1 MTIIGTLPPKLMK
14 KGLKERLLKF
24 CEVNNVCFMAMFG
37 SFVSGQDNKRSDIDI
52 AIEFMDMS
60 HKDLF
65 DLVHI
70 EDNLRKMFG
79 RKVDLGI
86 FSAINP
92 YIVEDVKKQM
102 LVIYEKR

>member
-1 MTIIGTLPPKLMK
+1 MVKIETLPPKLMK
-14 KGLKERLLKF
+14 KGLRERLLKI
-24 CEVNNVCFMAMFG
+24 CEGNDISFMAIFG
-37 SFVSGQDNKRSDIDI
+37 SFVRRKESKRSDIDI
-52 AIEFMDMS
+52 AIEFSDKS

-70 EDNLRKMFG
+70 EDELKKIFG

-92 YIVEDVKKQM
+92 HVIEDVKKEM
-102 LVIYEKR
+102 MVIYEKR

>member
-1 MTIIGTLPPKLMK
+1 MNNIGILPPKLMK
-14 KGLKERLLKF
+14 KGLNEKLLRI
-24 CEVNNVCFMAMFG
+24 CEVNNICFMAMFG
-37 SFVSGQDNKRSDIDI
+37 SFVNGRENKRSDIDI
-52 AIEFMDMS
+52 AIEFMKNTN
-60 HKDLF
+60 KDLF

-70 EDNLRKMFG
+70 EDDLRKMFG

-92 YIVEDVKKQM
+92 YIKNDVKKQM

>member
-1 MTIIGTLPPKLMK
+1 MNNIGILPPKLMK
-14 KGLKERLLKF
+14 KGLNEKLLRI
-24 CEVNNVCFMAMFG
+24 CEVNNICFMAMFG
-37 SFVSGQDNKRSDIDI
+37 SFVNGQDNKKSDIDI
-52 AIEFMDMS
+52 AIEFMDKS

-70 EDNLRKMFG
+70 EDDLRKMFG

-92 YIVEDVKKQM
+92 YIKKDVKKQM

>member
-1 MTIIGTLPPKLMK
+1 MTKIGTLPPKLMK
-14 KGLKERLLKF
+14 KGLKERLLRI
-24 CEVNNVCFMAMFG
+24 CEVNNICFMAMFG
-37 SFVSGQDNKRSDIDI
+37 SFVRGQENRRSDIDI
-52 AIEFMDMS
+52 AIEFTGKS
-60 HKDLF
+60 SKDLF
-65 DLVHI
+65 DLIHI
-70 EDNLRKMFG
+70 EDELRKTFG